1 MVRELT
7 KDGEALNIP
16 LIEHTE
22 NLSNIYIFIEGY
34 GNAGDLCP
42 DFFAAICEHLE
53 YHKKRLAE

>member
-1 MVRELT
+1 MVYSGAGVT
-7 KDGEALNIP
+7 IP

-22 NLSNIYIFIEGY
+22 NLGNIYIFIEGY